1 MVLFVGVEAVEGF
14 ESESEAGGCWAA
26 VVVIEEERVGAGVE
40 GEGECA
46 QDVEGGLAGAGF
58 VPADLGDVDGGPVG
72 EHLLGDPGCLALSG
86 QACGEVGV
94 GHTGSLPEAC
104 IGVVVSTIDASF
116 RNSSHEIAK

>member
-14 ESESEAGGCWAA
+14 EFESEAGGCWAA

-58 VPADLGDVDGGPVG
+58 VAADLGDVDGGPVG

-94 GHTGSLPEAC
+94 GHRLAS
-104 IGVVVSTIDASF
+104 GVVVSTIDASF